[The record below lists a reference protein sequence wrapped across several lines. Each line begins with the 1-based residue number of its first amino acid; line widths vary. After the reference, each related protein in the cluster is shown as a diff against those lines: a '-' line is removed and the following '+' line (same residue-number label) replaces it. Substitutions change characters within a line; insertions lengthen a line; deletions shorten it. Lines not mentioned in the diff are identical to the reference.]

1 MGTSWAWGPATRPCE
16 YICPCTHLRN
26 GRHPNWLPVL
36 TCACV
41 ILSRFSCVWLR
52 ATLWTVALQ
61 APLSMGFSRQE
72 YWSGLP
78 CPPAEDPHLRI
89 ELASQVL
96 YHLSHQGNPW
106 PNPPPVNSEV
116 RNDSPHFLGIS
127 CKGVEY
133 FAHCPSANKSYVDEL
148 GGAKRYE
155 RLKLGLSLFHHHI
168 LGTSLFMV
176 AIDLVVIFAIWNI
189 KPCWFQE
196 ETSWP
201 FLDHLFMSLNTH
213 AEKQQHNE
221 FSH

>member
-1 MGTSWAWGPATRPCE
+1 MDCSPQGSSLHWVSQARILKWVAISFSGGSSPPKDRTCVSGS
-16 YICPCTHLRN
+16 
-26 GRHPNWLPVL
+26 RH
-36 TCACV
+36 
-41 ILSRFSCVWLR
+41 
-52 ATLWTVALQ
+52 
-61 APLSMGFSRQE
+61 
-72 YWSGLP
+72 
-78 CPPAEDPHLRI
+78 
-89 ELASQVL
+89 
-96 YHLSHQGNPW
+96 HLSHQGNPW

-155 RLKLGLSLFHHHI
+155 WLELGLSLFDHHI

-189 KPCWFQE
+189 KPCWFQD

-213 AEKQQHNE
+213 AEKQRHNE